1 MLILNQFAHS
11 QSLLRAKRE
20 SGTSES
26 RPADHSCDAASYLV
40 NIMFKKKN
48 KNIAKDCYF
57 AKIAIV

>member
-20 SGTSES
+20 SVTSES

-40 NIMFKKKN
+40 NIMFKKK
-48 KNIAKDCYF
+48 KIKILLR
-57 AKIAIV
+57 IAILQKLQ